1 MENII
6 YKSNQIGP
14 IILCK
19 KSKQMGNTA
28 FKSEL
33 NELDKI
39 VNEILNQVR
48 KKDIDCKN
56 VTIVMESQLN
66 KHLKV
71 ELQHL
76 KDTIYFIPHANHV
89 DVKEKMFTKSKLC
102 EMIARHYKKII
113 DLLVMIKQVYDL
125 EQSGENSI
133 AGMTIRN
140 VLVDNNIMQIT
151 YCIMMQHFG
160 DESFLDF
167 KYLTGFEYFN
177 QNFLTNVEREELLFN
192 FKMLF
197 GRIKKPQL
205 AKYMYCGNSLLSG
218 EEYKSI
224 LQLKSP
230 KCDKQVSEKVSSF
243 IHSKASSP
251 DVNSYEIPVKRNN
264 PVLHWKACGEKR
276 LILIDLKQKTSKEVD
291 KLYKAM
297 QDNYVKNINDILKCV
312 QQLVENKNGVF
323 KLRHIDTES
332 LNAIQ
337 KKIKKLVIKFYLQ
350 SITNFHSMLD
360 VAKKVP
366 HFTLNENDVKA
377 ANVKSQIF

>member
-1 MENII
+1 
-6 YKSNQIGP
+6 
-14 IILCK
+14 
-19 KSKQMGNTA
+19 MGNTA

-39 VNEILNQVR
+39 VNEILNQVS
-48 KKDIDCKN
+48 KKQLDCKN

-89 DVKEKMFTKSKLC
+89 DVKEKMFTKPKLC
-102 EMIARHYKKII
+102 QMISRHYKKII
-113 DLLVMIKQVYDL
+113 DLLLMIKQVYDL
-125 EQSGENSI
+125 EHSGENSI

-140 VLVDNNIMQIT
+140 VMVDNNIMQIT

-177 QNFLTNVEREELLFN
+177 ENFLTKIEREELLFN
-192 FKMLF
+192 FKMFF

-218 EEYKSI
+218 EEYKHI

-230 KCDKQVSEKVSSF
+230 KCDKPTSEKVSSF
-243 IHSKASSP
+243 IHSKASNP
-251 DVNSYEIPVKRNN
+251 DGKSYEIPVKRNN

-291 KLYKAM
+291 RLYKIM
-297 QDNYVKNINDILKCV
+297 QDNYVKNINDILICV
-312 QQLVENKNGVF
+312 QQLVEIKNGVY

-332 LNAIQ
+332 LNVLQ

-350 SITNFHSMLD
+350 SIANFHSMLD
-360 VAKKVP
+360 VAKSVP
-366 HFTLNENDVKA
+366 HFTLNENDAKA